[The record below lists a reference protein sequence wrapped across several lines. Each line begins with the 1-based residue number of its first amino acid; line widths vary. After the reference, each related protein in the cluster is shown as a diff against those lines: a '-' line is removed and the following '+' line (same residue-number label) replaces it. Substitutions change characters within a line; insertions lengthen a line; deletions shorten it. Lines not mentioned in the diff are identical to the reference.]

1 MTTVNVSVTVDSTG
15 HIVCSPDPVPVSGAN
30 ALINFQLQSSGYA
43 FASTNPVVVPS
54 PANQFPY
61 GPWCPSSSQACL
73 FDANTDSNSYKYVV
87 HLVNL
92 SDSQPLSVDPVI
104 ENGK

>member
-1 MTTVNVSVTVDSTG
+1 MA
-15 HIVCSPDPVPVSGAN
+15 VPVSPVTSRA
-30 ALINFQLQSSGYA
+30 SSW
-43 FASTNPVVVPS
+43 SRRRSQWLPS